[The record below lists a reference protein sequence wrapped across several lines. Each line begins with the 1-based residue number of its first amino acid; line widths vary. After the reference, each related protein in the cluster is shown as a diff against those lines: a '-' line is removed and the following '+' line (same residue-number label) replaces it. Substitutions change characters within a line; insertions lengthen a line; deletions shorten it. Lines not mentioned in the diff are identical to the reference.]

1 MLGTTLNRRRMA
13 IDRQLDEASALIGA
27 RRLDEATAILAQVC
41 ARKKQDGRALHMFGV
56 ARAMQGDNDAAEELL
71 RKARTLKPSAADVL
85 TDLGSVLILRN
96 KHSEAAD
103 VLEKARRR
111 DPRSQLAMFYHG
123 VALTNL
129 KRLDEALGIFETLV
143 SRDPQNIAY
152 AQNRAT
158 ILGKLA
164 RFDEAEIAVDELLRK
179 QPSMTEALLV
189 KSVVALNRANFDEAL
204 ALLDRIIASA
214 PDHSEALHNRA
225 HVRLLIGE
233 MEQGWRDYEARWAK
247 IGPKPAVGRVAEWN
261 GEPPA
266 GRSILVH
273 CEQGLGDAMQFCRYA
288 RILREQGADVTLVA
302 APRLHAILR
311 TLSPDIRIV
320 GEAARLQEFDFQI
333 PLMSLP
339 MKMKTTAE
347 NIPSWSSY
355 LSADPERV
363 LLWKRTLATAEGFRI
378 GISWQGNPAS
388 PAEQGRS
395 VPLRFFEPL
404 SRHSSVRLISLQT
417 MVGTDQLKSLPPG
430 MHVETLGEFDS
441 GPDAFADTAAV
452 MANLDLVITSDTAI
466 AHLAG
471 ALGRPTWVPLKRVPD
486 WRWSLDRAD
495 SPWYPTM
502 KLYRQQHAGDWAP
515 VFAQMAADLER
526 LLR

>member
-1 MLGTTLNRRRMA
+1 
-13 IDRQLDEASALIGA
+13 
-27 RRLDEATAILAQVC
+27 
-41 ARKKQDGRALHMFGV
+41 MFGV
-56 ARAMQGDNDAAEELL
+56 ARALQGDNEAAEELL
-71 RKARTLKPSAADVL
+71 RKARALKPNAADIL
-85 TDLGSVLILRN
+85 TDLGSVLILRQ
-96 KHSEAAD
+96 KHGEAAD

-111 DPRSQLAMFYHG
+111 GPESQLAMFYHG

-129 KRLDEALGIFETLV
+129 NRLDEALPIFETLV
-143 SRDPQNIAY
+143 SRDPQNVAY

-158 ILGKLA
+158 VLGKLA
-164 RFDEAEIAVDELLRK
+164 RFDEADIAVDALLRK

-189 KSVVALNRANFDEAL
+189 KSVVALNRANFDEAI
-204 ALLDRIIASA
+204 AILDRILASA
-214 PDHSEALHNRA
+214 PGPSEAMHNRA
-225 HVRLLIGE
+225 HVRLLIGQ

-247 IGPKPAVGRVAEWN
+247 IGPKPAVVKLAEWN
-261 GEPPA
+261 GEPLG

-302 APRLHAILR
+302 PPRLHAILR
-311 TLSPDIRIV
+311 TLSSDIRIA
-320 GEAARLQEFDFQI
+320 GEAPRAQGFDFQI

-339 MKMKTTAE
+339 LKMKTTVE
-347 NIPSWSSY
+347 NIPAWTSY

-363 LLWKRTLATAEGFRI
+363 LAWKRKLAAAEGFRI

-388 PAEQGRS
+388 PADQGRS

-404 SRHSSVRLISLQT
+404 SRQPSVRLISLQA
-417 MVGTDQLKSLPPG
+417 MVGTEQLKSLPAG
-430 MHVETLGEFDS
+430 MHVETLDELDK
-441 GPDAFADTAAV
+441 GPDAFADTSAV
-452 MANLDLVITSDTAI
+452 MTNLDLVITSDTAV

-486 WRWSLDRAD
+486 WRWLLDRAD

-502 KLYRQQHAGDWAP
+502 KLYRQEHAGDWAP
-515 VFAQMAADLER
+515 AFARMAADLEG